1 MWLKGIEVQSIELKE
16 ISMIC
21 TVRDEHI
28 RKLIMEDVSMTWKCT
43 LDDGTVVW
51 GDYERPGVQ
60 KSPWLRLQKFC
71 EDNGRSVAKA
81 QVIVM
86 GAPEEVVF
94 ENPEGLDGFFIAR
107 GFSKDIDMV
116 TGDGPSYQHM
126 TFGLLNDNLEVDVK
140 KYSWPEC
147 KFTDFAQKRM
157 ITQENLSWMIW
168 KNGETKKQNEQVQ
181 VTLNG

>member
-1 MWLKGIEVQSIELKE
+1 
-16 ISMIC
+16 MIC

-28 RKLIMEDVSMTWKCT
+28 RKLIMEDISMTWKCT
-43 LDDGTVVW
+43 LDDGTIVW
-51 GDYERPGVQ
+51 GDYERPGLPE
-60 KSPWLRLQKFC
+60 SPWLRLQRHC
-71 EDNGRSVAKA
+71 EENGRVVTKA

-94 ENPEGLDGFFIAR
+94 EDENGLDGFFIAR

-126 TFGLLNDNLEVDVK
+126 TFGLLNENLEVEIK

-147 KFTDFAQKRM
+147 QFWNSLK
-157 ITQENLSWMIW
+157 E
-168 KNGETKKQNEQVQ
+168 E
-181 VTLNG
+181 